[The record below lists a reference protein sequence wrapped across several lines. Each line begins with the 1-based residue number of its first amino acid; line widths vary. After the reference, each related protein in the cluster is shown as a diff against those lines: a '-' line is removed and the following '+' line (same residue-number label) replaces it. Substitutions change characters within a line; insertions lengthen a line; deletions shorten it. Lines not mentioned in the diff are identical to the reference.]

1 MMRMFMHFRLKVW
14 LGLFIACLLLLGIYL
29 YSRPIPELKV
39 STITLTSPAETVS
52 LPWPVYGQDALAE
65 EDFGLLASYGEQ
77 KAVPMASTAK
87 IITALAVIKQK
98 PLKTGEQGPII
109 TISQTDVDSFNSYYN
124 QGGSVAK
131 VAVGEQISQYQALQ
145 AMLIPSA
152 NNFADTLA
160 RWAFGS
166 IEAYVQYANQMLE
179 AMKLTKT
186 KVVDASGFSAG
197 SVSTAEELIKMGE
210 ALMATPVL
218 AEIVGQ
224 QSAEIPVA
232 GKVNNINWMLG
243 SDGVVGIKTGNT
255 DEAGGVFVFAAKRQI
270 LSQDMTFIGA
280 IMSAPTRNQAI
291 TDSRTIIRSLD
302 SAFEERIIA
311 KKDQIVGSLSAPWG
325 ASANAVLAD
334 DFKAVVWKGQNI
346 EAKTRLDKIAAPLKA
361 GAQVGTIR
369 FTLGERSFSEA
380 VVLKDSLEAPPW
392 HWRIFR

>member
-1 MMRMFMHFRLKVW
+1 
-14 LGLFIACLLLLGIYL
+14 
-29 YSRPIPELKV
+29 
-39 STITLTSPAETVS
+39 
-52 LPWPVYGQDALAE
+52 
-65 EDFGLLASYGEQ
+65 
-77 KAVPMASTAK
+77 
-87 IITALAVIKQK
+87 
-98 PLKTGEQGPII
+98 
-109 TISQTDVDSFNSYYN
+109 
-124 QGGSVAK
+124 
-131 VAVGEQISQYQALQ
+131 
-145 AMLIPSA
+145 
-152 NNFADTLA
+152 
-160 RWAFGS
+160 
-166 IEAYVQYANQMLE
+166 
-179 AMKLTKT
+179 
-186 KVVDASGFSAG
+186 
-197 SVSTAEELIKMGE
+197 
-210 ALMATPVL
+210 
-218 AEIVGQ
+218 
-224 QSAEIPVA
+224 
-232 GKVNNINWMLG
+232 MLG